1 MGEVLPFA
9 AVFVLQD
16 VCEMAADGE
25 TCGGVCRRIF
35 HRLPLVRAHQTAR
48 NGAAVFRDDIGDA
61 VFLGNLEGKYAGIV
75 HTVGVNQVG
84 QPVFADVV
92 FESFQTRTHP
102 ADAVDVDER
111 KAGEEIHA
119 VPCIDVQTALPI

>member
-1 MGEVLPFA
+1 
-9 AVFVLQD
+9 
-16 VCEMAADGE
+16 MAADGE
-25 TCGGVCRRIF
+25 TCGRVRRRIF
-35 HRLPLVRAHQTAR
+35 HRLPLVGTDQTAR

-61 VFLGNLEGKYAGIV
+61 VFLGNFLGEYAGIV
-75 HTVGVNQVG
+75 HAVGVNQVG

-92 FESFQTRTHP
+92 FEGFQTHAHP

-119 VPCIDVQTALPI
+119 VPCIDVQTALPIFCKTVRSVRMLAVSFRK